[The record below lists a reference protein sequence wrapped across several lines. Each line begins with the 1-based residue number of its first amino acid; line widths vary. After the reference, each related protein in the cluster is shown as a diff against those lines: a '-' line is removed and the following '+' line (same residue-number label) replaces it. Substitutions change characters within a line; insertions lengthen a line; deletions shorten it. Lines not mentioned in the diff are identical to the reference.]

1 MRFFSKFTVICNIC
15 FVIAVVM
22 WWLEQRKTYKAADG
36 QLIELPWLKGSL
48 VVMGYGAIIVNALF
62 LLLCFIFTAFRVQM
76 KVATWIIIFCILAF
90 AGQLYFFFLS

>member
-1 MRFFSKFTVICNIC
+1 
-15 FVIAVVM
+15 M